1 MNKSA
6 RINEQLLAQN
16 ALLTSALVDVVKLVG
31 RKSTAKKP
39 RRRVNKPRVLMV
51 WST

>member
-1 MNKSA
+1 MNKNA

-16 ALLTSALVDVVKLVG
+16 ALLTSALIDVVKLVG
-31 RKSTAKKP
+31 RKSTAKKT
-39 RRRVNKPRVLMV
+39 RRRVNQPRVLML